1 MHAICQPNFGE
12 QDRMVRGDRSQDW
25 GRQQENGNMLV
36 LDMKTGRNQ
45 EGEGECFATLLHCMQ
60 NCILLLFPIMKAVSK
75 GHGLKQ
81 YIRDK
86 DTQGQTFA
94 HGEMSDTFCL

>member
-1 MHAICQPNFGE
+1 
-12 QDRMVRGDRSQDW
+12 
-25 GRQQENGNMLV
+25 
-36 LDMKTGRNQ
+36 
-45 EGEGECFATLLHCMQ
+45 
-60 NCILLLFPIMKAVSK
+60 MKAVSK

-94 HGEMSDTFCL
+94 HGEMSDTFCLWKFLGCTHSSFW